1 MLTREQIAARV
12 ARELTDGASV
22 CIDASWADLIRAAL
36 PAGVT
41 VREPAE
47 GEVDYAVIGTEAVTG
62 TGSFAGSQLGRK
74 AQRVIA
80 IVAQHQ
86 GNDGS
91 SRILKQVGADVTSGQ
106 AQRVFTDLAVFDVTP
121 EGLVLRE
128 VAPNV
133 SALDVQLKSDTPL
146 LASDELKVISV

>member
-12 ARELTDGASV
+12 ARELPDNASV
-22 CIDASWADLIRAAL
+22 CLDPAWADLIRTAL

-47 GEVDYAVIGTEAVTG
+47 GAVDVAVIGTEAVTA

-74 AQRVIA
+74 AQRVLA

-86 GNDGS
+86 GDDGS
-91 SRILKQVGADVTSGQ
+91 SRVLKQVGADPSVGQ

-121 EGLVLRE
+121 EGLVMRE
-128 VAPNV
+128 VAPGV
-133 SALDVQLKSDTPL
+133 SALDVQLKSDSPL